1 MSNKVFNG
9 RIQQKHGTASEW
21 SLATSFIPLDGEL
34 IVYDVDNDNPS
45 PRFKVGNGVDKV
57 NDLPFSDDDIWAA
70 IEELP
75 TKTYIE
81 EYVNESIIGGEW

>member
-1 MSNKVFNG
+1 MSVLNT
-9 RIQQKHGTASEW
+9 RIKQKHDTAENW
-21 SLATSFIPLDGEL
+21 GKATNFIPQNGEL
-34 IVYDVDNDNPS
+34 IVYDADNSNPS

-70 IEELP
+70 IEDLP

-81 EYVNESIIGGEW
+81 EYIETNLVEGAW

>member
-1 MSNKVFNG
+1 MSEKIFNG
-9 RIQQKHGTASEW
+9 RIKQKHGTASEW
-21 SLATSFIPLDGEL
+21 SLATTFVPKDGEL
-34 IVYDVDNDNPS
+34 IVYDVDSNNPS

-70 IEELP
+70 IEDLP

-81 EYVNESIIGGEW
+81 EYIETNLVEGAW

>member
-1 MSNKVFNG
+1 MAVLNT
-9 RIQQKHGTASEW
+9 RIKQKHDIAENWGK
-21 SLATSFIPLDGEL
+21 ATNFIPQNGEL
-34 IVYDVDNDNPS
+34 IVYDADNDNPS

-70 IEELP
+70 IEDLP

-81 EYVNESIIGGEW
+81 EYIETNLVEGAW